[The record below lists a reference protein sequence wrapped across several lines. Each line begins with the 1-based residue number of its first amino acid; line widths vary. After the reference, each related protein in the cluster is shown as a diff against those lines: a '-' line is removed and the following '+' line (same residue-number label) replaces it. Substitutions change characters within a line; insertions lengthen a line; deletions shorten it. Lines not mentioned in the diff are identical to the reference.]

1 MHLKMK
7 RIQWLV
13 SVDMNLV
20 LKVKE
25 LNSHSKMDNYELK
38 NLKLHYLLNPTGFN
52 DTIQSTVS
60 YVYDAKKL
68 KFQQFSVNCL
78 NVKNRT
84 ISH

>member
-13 SVDMNLV
+13 SVDINLV

-38 NLKLHYLLNPTGFN
+38 NLNLHYLLNPVGLN
-52 DTIQSTVS
+52 YIIQSTVS

-68 KFQQFSVNCL
+68 KFQQFSANCL
-78 NVKNRT
+78 DVKNRT